1 MIASIQNSFREVMSA
16 ITKILYQT
24 SRIVTTNNFQL
35 SIKVVGFFCA
45 IFKEVIRVIVT
56 DYNLMSVEE
65 LQIIS
70 ERTGIEF
77 QINDGKIVNAER
89 SAK

>member
-1 MIASIQNSFREVMSA
+1 
-16 ITKILYQT
+16 
-24 SRIVTTNNFQL
+24 
-35 SIKVVGFFCA
+35 
-45 IFKEVIRVIVT
+45 
-56 DYNLMSVEE
+56 MSVEE